1 MTTEKQ
7 LLIERAKQVRDEH
20 REGANS
26 AYRVGQL
33 MMDMIDL
40 QPEIDLSGAIENAL
54 EQANAYTDQ
63 ALEQANAYS
72 DQILVLANAY
82 TDIEVGKVR
91 QEIDSL
97 DERYLRRD
105 VPDTAEGLITFNQG
119 IRVYELARMLR
130 VEVTQ
135 LATIAQAVVQVLR
148 SSRFVDGFLGEGYQ
162 LWKAVATG
170 DWCLTIDRL
179 TVRKM
184 MTIYELVIQ
193 KLRSVGGAV
202 VVSAANGRIREVACA
217 DGRYRITFED
227 ANQFRPGDLMR
238 CQTLTGASTKYYWV
252 EVQAVEGDAVTV
264 PVSEFA
270 GVLPEA
276 GDEVVLMG
284 NTTDVTRQSLL
295 LLSATEDG
303 QPRFDCYDGVHARNL
318 DGCLRVRTGCLD
330 GISDSRF
337 PATNQP
343 HGYGLYGS
351 NCYLTGTFVLSTGQE
366 VRTLIEAVEGRIS
379 AEVSSVRREVS
390 AADNYLYNASFSD
403 NMAGWQHG
411 AEAAMYTV
419 GGQLVTDGLALM
431 GEKDAYAGLVEQ
443 DGLTLLRIRGSYIR
457 QANADLARRPSFQA
471 KEDAGYAAKR
481 IYLTIRAKV
490 LTAGTLSVRWDGESD
505 EGFEPYAPLDY
516 SAELV
521 PAEGFE
527 DIETTALWSGT
538 GDFLLSYSGDM
549 LVYALYVTDNPVEE
563 LDAKY
568 TARFE
573 MTDKLIKT
581 NVQAITRLDSRLT
594 SAETTIDQTAYAV
607 SLCATRSEL
616 NTVSG
621 NLATHTAS
629 FHVTADKITSMVSSI
644 DANAS
649 SISSLEQTASSLS
662 TSIASTKQTADAA
675 RTAADEAASQ
685 AAGAL
690 SAANAAQ
697 VAADAAQS
705 TADSALSKAG
715 TNATAIQQTK
725 DSISVL
731 AGYFDNEGH
740 LIEGAGWVTTAQGN
754 LLWATKDAVTDLQG
768 RMTSAE
774 TRITQTESNITL
786 CATKTELNTV
796 SGNLATHT
804 ASFHVSADKITSMV
818 SSIDANASSISSL
831 EQTASSLSTSI
842 ASTKQTAD
850 AARTAADEAASQAA
864 GALSAANAAQVA
876 ADAAQSTAD
885 SALSKAGT
893 NATAIQQTKDSIS
906 VLAGYF
912 DNEGHLIE
920 GAGWVTTA
928 QGNLLWATK
937 DAVTDLQGRMTSA
950 ETRITQTESSISLC
964 ATKTELDTVSGNL
977 ATHTSSFHV
986 TADKITS
993 IVSSIDANSSSISS
1007 LEQTANSI
1015 TLQVASSNKSNRNYL
1030 LKSGTEV
1037 TASTYRIAGYT
1048 PAIPLTPSIT
1058 YTVQLM
1064 VTVPSGVDQ
1073 IAVYL
1078 SSGMIKQASW
1088 SGLSAGKQLLTA
1100 TFAAKYYSGMTPGDS
1115 AAYAVVELYQYYKGT
1130 QATKSVTVHWA
1141 KVELGSTATPWCP
1154 APEEETAGR
1163 NYYGIHLDVTAY
1175 NSASVSRGNSNAPNG
1190 LYIVGASSGNGWLR
1204 ISKAIDGNGY
1214 WTVSFWM
1221 RGSQSVAGGFNIDM
1235 CDTAPLNGNV
1245 RVAFRNDN
1253 QWVRIEKTFYITNYT
1268 EATYHF
1274 IDFQNIDWLYIYV
1287 KDLKVE
1293 RGTKATAWCPPVED
1307 SAATKAE
1314 ISLFVTE
1321 SEVGTLI
1328 SNAVIRADQIDLV
1341 GKVTLTHLDS
1351 TIIDGGK
1358 IKTSLIDVDNL
1369 TVKSCANIGQ
1379 FTVDSYGLT
1388 TTSSTARIAFE
1399 WSTNRFIRMNSAE
1412 TAMFYARNDN
1422 GKLMELNAYG
1432 SGATALTLLANTS
1445 GSGYALSSTGM
1456 SRMVARYTSELN
1468 TVTGLALGVKS
1479 GTTFTGATNVG
1490 NTASWV
1496 DFLVAT
1502 GNITLP
1508 KASDCPGKIIFIKIT
1523 GGSRTISSSS
1533 TIYKCGDSGTYTSES
1548 FNNRALF
1555 FISNGTAW
1563 YEFACYQ
1570 R

>member
-105 VPDTAEGLITFNQG
+105 VPDTAEGLITFNRG

-162 LWKAVATG
+162 LWKALATG

-184 MTIYELVIQ
+184 MTIYELVVQ
-193 KLRSVGGAV
+193 KLRSVGGAI
-202 VVSAANGRIREVACA
+202 VVSAANGRIREVTCA

-238 CQTLTGASTKYYWV
+238 CQTFTGASTKYYWV

-264 PVSEFA
+264 SVSEFA

-284 NTTDVTRQSLL
+284 NTTDVTRHSLL

-390 AADNYLYNASFSD
+390 AADNYLYNASFAD
-403 NMAGWQHG
+403 NLAGWQHG

-431 GEKDAYAGLVEQ
+431 GEKDAYAGLVEE
-443 DGLTLLRIRGSYIR
+443 DGMTLLRIRGSYIR

-471 KEDAGYAAKR
+471 EEGAGYAAKR
-481 IYLTIRAKV
+481 IYLALRAKV

-505 EGFEPYAPLDY
+505 EGFDPYAPLDY
-516 SAELV
+516 SAGLV
-521 PAEGFE
+521 PTEGFE

-573 MTDKLIKT
+573 MTDKRIQT

-616 NTVSG
+616 DTVSG

-629 FHVTADKITSMVSSI
+629 FHVTADKISSIVSSI

-649 SISSLEQTASSLS
+649 SISSLEQTASSIS

-675 RTAADEAASQ
+675 RTAADKAASQ

-690 SAANAAQ
+690 IAANAAQ
-697 VAADAAQS
+697 S
-705 TADSALSKAG
+705 TAESALSKAG

-731 AGYFDNEGH
+731 AGYFDDEGH

-804 ASFHVSADKITSMV
+804 ASFHV
-818 SSIDANASSISSL
+818 
-831 EQTASSLSTSI
+831 
-842 ASTKQTAD
+842 
-850 AARTAADEAASQAA
+850 
-864 GALSAANAAQVA
+864 
-876 ADAAQSTAD
+876 
-885 SALSKAGT
+885 
-893 NATAIQQTKDSIS
+893 
-906 VLAGYF
+906 
-912 DNEGHLIE
+912 
-920 GAGWVTTA
+920 
-928 QGNLLWATK
+928 
-937 DAVTDLQGRMTSA
+937 
-950 ETRITQTESSISLC
+950 
-964 ATKTELDTVSGNL
+964 
-977 ATHTSSFHV
+977 TSS
-986 TADKITS
+986 KISS
-993 IVSSIDANSSSISS
+993 IVSSIDANASSISS

-1015 TLQVASSNKSNRNYL
+1015 TLQVASSNRTNRNYL

-1037 TASTYRIAGYT
+1037 TASTYRFAGYT
-1048 PAIPLTPSIT
+1048 PAIPLTPSVT

-1064 VTVPSGVDQ
+1064 VTVPSGVDG

-1078 SSGMIKQASW
+1078 SSGMIKQANW

-1141 KVELGSTATPWCP
+1141 KVELGSTATSWCP

-1163 NYYGIHLDVTAY
+1163 NYYGSHLNVTAY
-1175 NSASVSRGNSNAPNG
+1175 NSASVSRSNSNAPNG
-1190 LYIVGASSGNGWLR
+1190 LYIIGASSGNGWLR

-1235 CDTAPLNGNV
+1235 CDTAPLDGNV

-1253 QWVRIEKTFYITNYT
+1253 QWVRVEKTFYITNYA

-1274 IDFQNIDWLYIYV
+1274 IDFQSIDWLYVYV

-1379 FTVDSYGLT
+1379 FTVDSYGMV
-1388 TTSSTARIAFE
+1388 TTSSTAKIE
-1399 WSTNRFIRMNSAE
+1399 YNWSSTRFIRMNGSG
-1412 TAMFYARNDN
+1412 TAMFYGRNDS
-1422 GKLMELNAYG
+1422 GKLMELCAYD
-1432 SGATALTLLANTS
+1432 SGGTALSILGNASATCLSTIGPSRLVARNTS
-1445 GSGYALSSTGM
+1445 GS
-1456 SRMVARYTSELN
+1456 VELN
-1468 TVTGLALGVKS
+1468 TVRGLALGCLT
-1479 GTTFTGATNVG
+1479 GTVLYDSSNNYA
-1490 NTASWV
+1490 WV
-1496 DFLVAT
+1496 DFLVAN
-1502 GNITLP
+1502 GNVTLP
-1508 KASDCPGKIIFIKIT
+1508 AASTCKGKIIFVKIT
-1523 GGSRTISSSS
+1523 GGSRTITSSS
-1533 TIYKCGDSGTYTSES
+1533 TIYKCSDSGTYTSDT

>member
-1 MTTEKQ
+1 MSEQRYKAVVTARTARPRSKRLRQAGASASTTGSNVSVTVYGQGEAPTASADGHTHDNKSLLDQ
-7 LLIERAKQVRDEH
+7 LGADSEGYLLLTRLAPVEHTDEETGEVTVAWETVTERIRAGYADHAATADVALSLADDSQLTGKILE
-20 REGANS
+20 EAN
-26 AYRVGQL
+26 AYTDQ
-33 MMDMIDL
+33 
-40 QPEIDLSGAIENAL
+40 AL

-119 IRVYELARMLR
+119 IRVYELARMMR

-135 LATIAQAVVQVLR
+135 LATIAQAVVQVMR
-148 SSRFVDGFLGEGYQ
+148 SSRFVDGILGEGYQ

-193 KLRSVGGAV
+193 KLRSVGGTV

-284 NTTDVTRQSLL
+284 NTADATRQSLL

-366 VRTLIEAVEGRIS
+366 VRTLIEAVEGRI
-379 AEVSSVRREVS
+379 
-390 AADNYLYNASFSD
+390 
-403 NMAGWQHG
+403 Q
-411 AEAAMYTV
+411 
-419 GGQLVTDGLALM
+419 
-431 GEKDAYAGLVEQ
+431 
-443 DGLTLLRIRGSYIR
+443 
-457 QANADLARRPSFQA
+457 
-471 KEDAGYAAKR
+471 
-481 IYLTIRAKV
+481 
-490 LTAGTLSVRWDGESD
+490 
-505 EGFEPYAPLDY
+505 
-516 SAELV
+516 
-521 PAEGFE
+521 
-527 DIETTALWSGT
+527 
-538 GDFLLSYSGDM
+538 
-549 LVYALYVTDNPVEE
+549 
-563 LDAKY
+563 
-568 TARFE
+568 
-573 MTDKLIKT
+573 T

-629 FHVTADKITSMVSSI
+629 FHVTADKISSIVSSI

-731 AGYFDNEGH
+731 AGYFDDEGH

-804 ASFHVSADKITSMV
+804 ASFHV
-818 SSIDANASSISSL
+818 
-831 EQTASSLSTSI
+831 
-842 ASTKQTAD
+842 
-850 AARTAADEAASQAA
+850 
-864 GALSAANAAQVA
+864 
-876 ADAAQSTAD
+876 
-885 SALSKAGT
+885 
-893 NATAIQQTKDSIS
+893 
-906 VLAGYF
+906 
-912 DNEGHLIE
+912 
-920 GAGWVTTA
+920 
-928 QGNLLWATK
+928 
-937 DAVTDLQGRMTSA
+937 
-950 ETRITQTESSISLC
+950 
-964 ATKTELDTVSGNL
+964 
-977 ATHTSSFHV
+977 TSS
-986 TADKITS
+986 KISS
-993 IVSSIDANSSSISS
+993 IVSSIDANASSISS

-1015 TLQVASSNKSNRNYL
+1015 TLQVASSNRTNRNYL

-1037 TASTYRIAGYT
+1037 TASTYRFAGYT
-1048 PAIPLTPSIT
+1048 PAIPLTPSVT

-1064 VTVPSGVDQ
+1064 VTVPSEVDQ

-1078 SSGMIKQASW
+1078 SSGMIKQANW
-1088 SGLSAGKQLLTA
+1088 TGISAGKQLLTA

-1163 NYYGIHLDVTAY
+1163 NYYGSHLNVTAY
-1175 NSASVSRGNSNAPNG
+1175 NSASVSRSNSNAPNG

-1204 ISKAIDGNGY
+1204 ISKVIDGNGY

-1235 CDTAPLNGNV
+1235 CDAAPLDGNV

-1253 QWVRIEKTFYITNYT
+1253 QWVRVEKTFYITNYA

-1274 IDFQNIDWLYIYV
+1274 IDFQSIDWLYIYV

-1307 SAATKAE
+1307 SAATKAD

-1328 SNAVIRADQIDLV
+1328 SQAVIRADQIDLV

-1379 FTVDSYGLT
+1379 FTVDNYGLT

-1523 GGSRTISSSS
+1523 GGSRTITSSS
-1533 TIYKCGDSGTYTSES
+1533 TIYKCGDSGTYTSDT

-1563 YEFACYQ
+1563 YEFACYT